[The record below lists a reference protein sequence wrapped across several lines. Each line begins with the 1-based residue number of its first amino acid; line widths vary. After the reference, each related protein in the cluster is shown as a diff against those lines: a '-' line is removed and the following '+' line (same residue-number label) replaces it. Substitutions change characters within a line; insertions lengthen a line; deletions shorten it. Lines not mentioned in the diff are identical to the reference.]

1 MGSRERRQRHRAR
14 VRQAI
19 LVAARELFAAGGVRH
34 VSLRQIA
41 NRIEYSP
48 AVFYT
53 YFRCKEDVFLALA
66 EEDAAVVRRVCE
78 AARHAVDPRERIR
91 RTLWAL
97 YEFLSANPVLVEL
110 IVVDG
115 SGPRVKAGHRR
126 FADFHEVVA
135 GVDADLRACI
145 ERGQLP
151 TALSPTA
158 ARQLLWVGMLGAAT
172 VARRLAGDEDCHVL
186 AHDLLE
192 TLLAGLSTA
201 PCRRRES
208 DRECALPK
216 PAHDD
221 TRSVSTTPTTPL

>member
-1 MGSRERRQRHRAR
+1 MGSRERRQRHRTR

-19 LVAARELFAAGGVRH
+19 LVAARELFAAGGVR

-53 YFRCKEDVFLALA
+53 YFRCKEDIFLALA
-66 EEDAAVVRRVCE
+66 EEDAAVLRRVCE
-78 AARHAVDPRERIR
+78 AARHVVDPHERIR

-110 IVVDG
+110 IVLDG

-126 FADFHEVVA
+126 FACFHEVAA

-145 ERGQLP
+145 ERGQLSM
-151 TALSPTA
+151 ALSPTA
-158 ARQLLWVGMLGAAT
+158 ARQLLWVGILGAAT
-172 VARRLAGDEDCHVL
+172 VARRLARDEECHVL

-201 PCRRRES
+201 PCGRRES
-208 DRECALPK
+208 DQESALPE

-221 TRSVSTTPTTPL
+221 TRSVSTNPTTPL

>member
-1 MGSRERRQRHRAR
+1 MGSRERRQRHRTR

-53 YFRCKEDVFLALA
+53 YFRCKEDIFLALA
-66 EEDAAVVRRVCE
+66 EEDAAVLRRVCE

-110 IVVDG
+110 IVLDG
-115 SGPRVKAGHRR
+115 SGPRGKAGQRR
-126 FADFHEVVA
+126 FACFHEVAA

-151 TALSPTA
+151 MALSPTA

-172 VARRLAGDEDCHVL
+172 VAPRLAGDEECHVL

-208 DRECALPK
+208 DRESASPEAALCVA
-216 PAHDD
+216 PARRD
-221 TRSVSTTPTTPL
+221 P

>member
-1 MGSRERRQRHRAR
+1 MGSRERRQRQRTR

-41 NRIEYSP
+41 DRIEYSP

-53 YFRCKEDVFLALA
+53 YFQCKKDIFLALA
-66 EEDAAVVRRVCE
+66 EEDAAVLRRVCE
-78 AARHAVDPRERIR
+78 SARHAVDPRERIR

-110 IVVDG
+110 IVLDG

-126 FADFHEVVA
+126 FTCFHEVAA

-145 ERGQLP
+145 ERGQLSM
-151 TALSPTA
+151 ALSPTA
-158 ARQLLWVGMLGAAT
+158 ARQLLWVGMLGAT
-172 VARRLAGDEDCHVL
+172 VARRFAGDEECHVL

-208 DRECALPK
+208 GLESALPK